1 MDDKG
6 NKDSELP
13 GLLSFDPKDLNIYI
27 LASPMK
33 KKKKKKA
40 L

>member
-33 KKKKKKA
+33 KKKKA